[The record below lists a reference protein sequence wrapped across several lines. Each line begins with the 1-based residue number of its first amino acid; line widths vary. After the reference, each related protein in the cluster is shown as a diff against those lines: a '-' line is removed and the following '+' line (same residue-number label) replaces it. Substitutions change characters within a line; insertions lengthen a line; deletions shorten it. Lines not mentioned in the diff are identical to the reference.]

1 MEIYLKEFNKKFVVK
16 ASNKVMKK
24 TYKVQLKMAKADD
37 IADVAPQE
45 QIERSLEM
53 TESVEEYLKDVLKLN
68 DKEYEKLEDLEFE
81 PTIDLTNHVA
91 LRVMGLSET
100 DIEDANRKKK

>member
-16 ASNKVMKK
+16 TSNKVMKK

-68 DKEYEKLEDLEFE
+68 DKEYEKLEDLEFNQ
-81 PTIDLTNHVA
+81 TIDLTNHVI

-100 DIEDANRKKK
+100 DIKDANSKKK